1 MKEKTKKC
9 YKCGR
14 TLPITEFYKN
24 RYMKDGLQTICKECV
39 KKRDE
44 ERKTK
49 RLGELK
55 DIGLSAYTP
64 RDLMHELA
72 KRGYYGSVCFD
83 QKKEREVEID
93 GQKGVFSYTETVTID
108 ITNF

>member
-1 MKEKTKKC
+1 MEENTKKC

-14 TLPITEFYKN
+14 TLPVTEFYKN
-24 RYMKDGLQTICKECV
+24 RHMKDGLQTICKECV

-44 ERKTK
+44 ERKAK

-64 RDLMHELA
+64 RELMHELA
-72 KRGYYGSVCFD
+72 KRGYKGKLQYV
-83 QKKEREVEID
+83 QVHEID
-93 GQKGVFSYTETVTID
+93 IP
-108 ITNF
+108 NF